1 MNLPVPRPAN
11 LRFSRRVVWVT
22 VTLTVAAL
30 LALGGVGITTASW
43 ADTMRDEGRLLPGT
57 AIAGVDVGGATV
69 DEAAERVE
77 DALASRLEQPI
88 TITAADR
95 TWTTSPVELGATT
108 DLDAVLEDAFERTE
122 QAGLPA
128 LAWLRLAGSGSDV
141 HDVSVTVD
149 ESAVQA
155 LVDAIADAVDR
166 PASSAEL
173 AWDDDG
179 FALTEAVVGRSVQQS
194 DAVAALVDAVTN
206 GSSTVALPVVEE
218 QPGVDT
224 DRAQAVSEALT
235 PRVDAALDHEVTA
248 VWGDETWTTTPR
260 ELGASPDVASLV
272 RRGLASGAD
281 AVADAAVDVTIPQD
295 ALDGFVGTM
304 AEAVYVPSQDAEASW
319 DGSRLHVTDHQV
331 GRALDRDDA
340 TERLGAALAGAT
352 AEVELST
359 VSLQPTLT
367 RSSFDR
373 FLLLDQGERRL
384 HLFEGGTSRRE
395 WPVAVGTSGTPTPT
409 GTFTVG
415 LKRYEPTWVNPSPGG
430 WGNEMPA
437 RIGPGPD
444 NPLGLRA
451 LNWYRGGADTLIR
464 FHGTPNEDSIGQA
477 ASHGCVRMFNEDVIE
492 LYDLVPTGTP
502 IVSTH

>member
-1 MNLPVPRPAN
+1 MNLPFPRPAN
-11 LRFSRRVVWVT
+11 LRFSRRVIWVT
-22 VTLTVAAL
+22 ATLTVVAL
-30 LALGGVGITTASW
+30 LALGGVGVTTASW
-43 ADTMRDEGRLLPGT
+43 ADTLRDEGRLLPGT
-57 AIAGVDVGGATV
+57 TISGVDVGGATIE
-69 DEAAERVE
+69 EAADQVE
-77 DALASRLEQPI
+77 DALASRLERPI
-88 TITAADR
+88 TVTAGDR

-108 DLDAVLEDAFERTE
+108 DLDTVLDDAFERTE

-128 LAWLRLAGSGSDV
+128 LAWLRLAGAASDAQ
-141 HDVSVTVD
+141 DVTLSVD
-149 ESAVQA
+149 ESSVQA
-155 LVDAIADAVDR
+155 LVEAIADAVDR
-166 PASSAEL
+166 SASSAEL
-173 AWDDDG
+173 AWAEEA

-194 DAVAALVDAVTN
+194 DAVAALVDAVTD
-206 GSSTVALPVVEE
+206 GSSTVTLPVAEE
-218 QPGVDT
+218 QPAVDT
-224 DRAQAVSEALT
+224 DRARAVSEALT

-248 VWGDETWTTTPR
+248 VWGEQTWTTTPR
-260 ELGASPDVASLV
+260 ELGASPDLAGLV

-281 AVADAAVDVTIPQD
+281 AVADADVDVAIPDD

-304 AEAVYVPSQDAEASW
+304 AEAVYVPSQDADASW
-319 DGSRLHVTDHQV
+319 DGSSLHVTDHQI

-340 TERLGAALAGAT
+340 IERLSAALAGAT
-352 AEVELST
+352 GEVELST

-373 FLLLDQGERRL
+373 FLLLDQSERRL

-451 LNWYRGGADTLIR
+451 LNWYRDGGDTLIR
-464 FHGTPNEDSIGQA
+464 FHGTPNEDSIGEA
-477 ASHGCVRMFNEDVIE
+477 ASHGCVRMFNKDVIE
-492 LYDLVPTGTP
+492 LYDLVSTGTP